1 MQGVLKHF
9 RKENDNEP
17 TRSISIRFCVHAA
30 LFFLLTQQLIEI
42 IYVHIITREEEEARE
57 GQKENKQTRYI

>member
-9 RKENDNEP
+9 RKKNENEP
-17 TRSISIRFCVHAA
+17 TRSISIRFCVPCCT
-30 LFFLLTQQLIEI
+30 FSLTQQLIEI
-42 IYVHIITREEEEARE
+42 IYVHIITREEEARE

>member
-9 RKENDNEP
+9 RKKNENEP
-17 TRSISIRFCVHAA
+17 TRSISIRFCVSMLH
-30 LFFLLTQQLIEI
+30 FFTHTTTIEI
-42 IYVHIITREEEEARE
+42 LYVHIITREEEARE